1 MRGEN
6 RMSTESVVI
15 VGAGH
20 AGSSA
25 ANFLRQY
32 GWKGPIT
39 LVGDE
44 AGLPYQRPPL
54 SKAWLKGESDAASLI
69 LRPKDFYAANAI
81 ELRTSTRVA
90 SIEREARAVVLD
102 SGERLSYGTLILALG
117 SRLRRLKIPGAN
129 LRGVFGLRTTEDAD
143 RLKAVIA
150 PGKTLVIV
158 GGGYIGLEV
167 AATARDLGADVVL
180 VESAARVLARS
191 ASNEL
196 SAFLQAYHRASGI
209 QLELN
214 ASVAFLSGRGG
225 QVACVH
231 LADGRSIDCDAV
243 LVGIGADGNDL
254 LAREAKLACDGG
266 IIVDDAARCNDPAIF
281 AIGDCTTRPLPR
293 YGRKL
298 RVESIPSA
306 IEQAKQAASAICRRP
321 APAPE
326 VPWFW
331 SDQSELRLQIA
342 GLNHDVEHSVLRG
355 EPGNNR
361 FAIFHLSK
369 ERKLQAVEA
378 VNAPA
383 DYMAGRMLVAGS
395 RPLDLARLADQT
407 IPIKQLLN

>member
-1 MRGEN
+1 
-6 RMSTESVVI
+6 MSGDKVVI

-25 ANFLRQY
+25 AAFLRQY
-32 GWKGPIT
+32 GWKGSIT

-54 SKAWLKGESDAASLI
+54 SKAWLKGESDAASLV
-69 LRPKDFYAANAI
+69 LRPRDFYLANAI

-90 SIEREARAVVLD
+90 SIARDSSAVLLE
-102 SGERLSYGTLILALG
+102 SGERLPYNTLILALG
-117 SRLRRLKIPGAN
+117 SRLRRLTIPGAG
-129 LRGVFGLRTTEDAD
+129 LRGVFGLRTTDDAD

-150 PGKTLVIV
+150 PGRMLVIV

-196 SAFLQAYHRASGI
+196 SSFLQDHHRASGI
-209 QLELN
+209 RLELN
-214 ASVAFLSGRGG
+214 ASVAFLSGRDG
-225 QVACVH
+225 QVTRVH
-231 LADGRSIDCDAV
+231 LADGRAIDCDAV
-243 LVGIGADGNDL
+243 LVGIGADSNDR
-254 LAREAKLACDGG
+254 LARQANLACDGG
-266 IIVDDAARCNDPAIF
+266 IVVDDAARSDDPAIF
-281 AIGDCTTRPLPR
+281 AIGDCTKRPLPR

-306 IEQAKQAASAICRRP
+306 IEQARQAASAICGRP

-326 VPWFW
+326 IPWFW

-342 GLNHDVEHSVLRG
+342 GLNHQVVQSVIRG

-361 FAIFHLSK
+361 FAIYHLNE

-378 VNAPA
+378 VNVPA
-383 DYMAGRMLVAGS
+383 DYMAGRMLIANA
-395 RPLDLARLADQT
+395 RPLDPVQLADKT
-407 IPIKQLLN
+407 IPVKQLLN

>member
-1 MRGEN
+1 
-6 RMSTESVVI
+6 MSTQKVVI

-25 ANFLRQY
+25 AAFLRQY
-32 GWKGPIT
+32 GWKGSIA

-44 AGLPYQRPPL
+44 TGLPYQRPPL
-54 SKAWLKGESDAASLI
+54 SKAWLKGESDAASLV

-90 SIEREARAVVLD
+90 SIERKSRAVVLE
-102 SGERLSYGTLILALG
+102 SGERISYDTLILALG
-117 SRLRRLKIPGAN
+117 SRLRRLTIPGAG
-129 LRGVFGLRTTEDAD
+129 LRGVFGLRTTEDAN
-143 RLKAVIA
+143 RLKAEIA

-158 GGGYIGLEV
+158 GGGYVGLEV

-196 SAFLQAYHRASGI
+196 SAFLQDYHRASGT
-209 QLELN
+209 QLQLN
-214 ASVAFLSGRGG
+214 ASVAFLSGRNG
-225 QVACVH
+225 QVTRVH
-231 LADGRSIDCDAV
+231 LADGRAIDCDAV
-243 LVGIGADGNDL
+243 LVGIGADGNDC
-254 LAREAKLACDGG
+254 LARRANLACDGG
-266 IIVDDAARCNDPAIF
+266 IIVDEAARSDDPAIF

-306 IEQAKQAASAICRRP
+306 LEQAKQAASAICQRP

-342 GLNHDVEHSVLRG
+342 GLNHEVEQSVVRG
-355 EPGNNR
+355 EPENNR
-361 FAIFHLSK
+361 FAIFHVSK
-369 ERKLQAVEA
+369 DQKLQAVEA

-383 DYMAGRMLVAGS
+383 DYMAGRMLIAGS
-395 RPLDLARLADQT
+395 KPIDLALLADNT
-407 IPIKQLLN
+407 TPVKQLLN